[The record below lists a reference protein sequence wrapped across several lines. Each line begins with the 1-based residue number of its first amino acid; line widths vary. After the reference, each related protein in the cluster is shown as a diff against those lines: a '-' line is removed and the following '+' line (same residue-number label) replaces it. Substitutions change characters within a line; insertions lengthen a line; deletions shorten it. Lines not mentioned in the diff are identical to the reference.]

1 MVIGGVETNI
11 ENQEQYEELIKRMLE
26 WFVNLQYPG
35 WRVKN
40 IRRKVVENDTGKEPD
55 RAAV

>member
-1 MVIGGVETNI
+1 MEFGGVQTNI
-11 ENQEQYEELIKRMLE
+11 ETQEQYEELIKRMLE

>member
-1 MVIGGVETNI
+1 M
-11 ENQEQYEELIKRMLE
+11 E

>member
-11 ENQEQYEELIKRMLE
+11 ENQEQYEELIRRIME
-26 WFVNLQYPG
+26 WFVARDHPG